1 MGPAPI
7 IFAVAAGGTFAIAAS
22 SDRDDRGGGPGDD
35 SARIQQIQQD
45 NERNQRDR
53 EAQLKE
59 KEKQINEEKQK
70 SEEKIRELQRKTE
83 EEKEKMKLEKELA
96 EKKRKEEE
104 EKKEKEKQ
112 KKIKDAND
120 FYKNEK
126 DNYEK
131 QKLNEIKNGFNSNKN
146 TFCLNHVDKL
156 HPFINEQI
164 PNIFKNFENKIKE
177 KINQNYA
184 DNLNEIKNKNNNK
197 KKRILLIGKTGV
209 GKSTL
214 INSIFDFD
222 LAETGFGRPIT
233 MHDKPKKYESN
244 KYNDLE
250 LFDSR
255 GIEIDPNYGVE
266 INYNRIKKFINEQF
280 QKNEPLDSI
289 WYCITGNKI
298 EDVELDLIKNL
309 RSLYKDNSLSTIIV
323 YTQAFFETDFIDMKN
338 YLINKIDDKLIIH
351 NVVAKMKKMG
361 NKILK
366 KFGLDEL
373 LKKTTDLI
381 ESNINSV
388 LISTAKTKTQK
399 EIEDLIEEKIKFII
413 NPEIHFNSIIE
424 NSISSFLGNDCITQ
438 DVKNIIVEFYSQY
451 KIRCNSIIEENLK
464 PIIEKEAL
472 NMTNDLK
479 NIVSNVLN
487 KFDNIITIDQKGYLE
502 EYKKRISEALLE
514 TANEFGSNNINLEMK
529 KFMEKVIKDYIK
541 NINKNYIS
549 SI

>member
-1 MGPAPI
+1 MGPLPV
-7 IFAVAAGGTFAIAAS
+7 FVVAGVGAAAAIS
-22 SDRDDRGGGPGDD
+22 SGGGGGGGGGDD
-35 SARIQQIQQD
+35 SARIQQIQQE
-45 NERNQRDR
+45 NERKQRDR
-53 EAQLKE
+53 EAKLKE
-59 KEKQINEEKQK
+59 KEKRDNEEKQK
-70 SEEKIRELQRKTE
+70 LEENIRELQRKME
-83 EEKEKMKLEKELA
+83 KKKEKMKLEKELA

-146 TFCLNHVDKL
+146 TFCLNQVDKL

-177 KINQNYA
+177 KINQNYT
-184 DNLNEIKNKNNNK
+184 DNLNEIKSKNNNK

-214 INSIFDFD
+214 INAIFDVD

-373 LKKTTDLI
+373 LKKTSDLI

-399 EIEDLIEEKIKFII
+399 EIQDLIEEKIKFTV

>member
-7 IFAVAAGGTFAIAAS
+7 IFAAATVGVGAIAAS
-22 SDRDDRGGGPGDD
+22 SDRDDSGPGDD
-35 SARIQQIQQD
+35 SARIQQIQQE
-45 NERNQRDR
+45 NERKERER

-59 KEKQINEEKQK
+59 KEKRDNEEKQK
-70 SEEKIRELQRKTE
+70 LEEKNRELQRKME

-146 TFCLNHVDKL
+146 TFCLNQVDKL

-177 KINQNYA
+177 KINQNYT

-214 INSIFDFD
+214 INAIFDFD

-373 LKKTTDLI
+373 LKKTSDLI

-399 EIEDLIEEKIKFII
+399 EIQDLIEEKIKFTV

-438 DVKNIIVEFYSQY
+438 DIKNIIVEFYSQY

-464 PIIEKEAL
+464 PIIEKETL

-487 KFDNIITIDQKGYLE
+487 KFDNIITIDQKGFLE
-502 EYKKRISEALLE
+502 EYKKRIFEALLE

-541 NINKNYIS
+541 NVNKNYIS

>member
-7 IFAVAAGGTFAIAAS
+7 IFAAAAGTAAVTAS
-22 SDRDDRGGGPGDD
+22 SGGGGGGGGGDD
-35 SARIQQIQQD
+35 SARIQQIQQE
-45 NERNQRDR
+45 NERKQRDR

-59 KEKQINEEKQK
+59 MEKRQKEEKQK
-70 SEEKIRELQRKTE
+70 LEEKNRELQRKME

-146 TFCLNHVDKL
+146 TFCLNQVDKL

-164 PNIFKNFENKIKE
+164 PSIFKNFENKIKE
-177 KINQNYA
+177 KINKNYT
-184 DNLNEIKNKNNNK
+184 DNLNEIKIKNNNK

-214 INSIFDFD
+214 INAIFDFD

-373 LKKTTDLI
+373 LKKTSDLI

-399 EIEDLIEEKIKFII
+399 EIEDLIEEKIKFTV

-451 KIRCNSIIEENLK
+451 KIRCNFIIEENLK

-487 KFDNIITIDQKGYLE
+487 KFDNIITIDQKGFLE
-502 EYKKRISEALLE
+502 EYKKRISEALFE
-514 TANEFGSNNINLEMK
+514 TANEFGTNNINLEMK

>member
-1 MGPAPI
+1 MGTAPI
-7 IFAVAAGGTFAIAAS
+7 DGG
-22 SDRDDRGGGPGDD
+22 GDD
-35 SARIQQIQQD
+35 SATIQQIQRE
-45 NERNQRDR
+45 NERKQRDR
-53 EAQLKE
+53 EAKLKE
-59 KEKQINEEKQK
+59 KEKRDNEEKQK
-70 SEEKIRELQRKTE
+70 LEENIRELQRKME
-83 EEKEKMKLEKELA
+83 KKKEKMKLEKELA

-146 TFCLNHVDKL
+146 TFCLNQVDKL

-177 KINQNYA
+177 KINQNYT

-373 LKKTTDLI
+373 LKKTSDLI

-399 EIEDLIEEKIKFII
+399 EIQDLIEEKIKFTV

>member
-1 MGPAPI
+1 MGPLPV
-7 IFAVAAGGTFAIAAS
+7 FVVAGVGAAAAIS
-22 SDRDDRGGGPGDD
+22 SGGGGGGGGGDD
-35 SARIQQIQQD
+35 SARIQQIQQEND
-45 NERNQRDR
+45 RKQRDR
-53 EAQLKE
+53 EAKLKE
-59 KEKQINEEKQK
+59 KEKRDNEEKQK
-70 SEEKIRELQRKTE
+70 LEENIRELQRKME
-83 EEKEKMKLEKELA
+83 KEEKEKMKLEKELA

-146 TFCLNHVDKL
+146 TFCLNQVDKL

-177 KINQNYA
+177 KINQNYT
-184 DNLNEIKNKNNNK
+184 DNLNEIKSKNNNK

-214 INSIFDFD
+214 INAIFDVD

-233 MHDKPKKYESN
+233 MHNKPKKYESN

-373 LKKTTDLI
+373 LKKTSDLI

-399 EIEDLIEEKIKFII
+399 EIQDLIEEKIKFTV

-451 KIRCNSIIEENLK
+451 KIRCNSIIEENLN
-464 PIIEKEAL
+464 PIIEREAL

>member
-22 SDRDDRGGGPGDD
+22 SDRDDSGPGDD

-45 NERNQRDR
+45 NERNQRDM

-177 KINQNYA
+177 KINQNYT
-184 DNLNEIKNKNNNK
+184 DNLNEIKSKNNNK

-214 INSIFDFD
+214 INAIFDFD

-373 LKKTTDLI
+373 LKKTSDLI

-399 EIEDLIEEKIKFII
+399 EIQDLIEEKIKFTV

-451 KIRCNSIIEENLK
+451 KIRCNSIIEENLN
-464 PIIEKEAL
+464 PIIEREAL

>member
-7 IFAVAAGGTFAIAAS
+7 IFAAATVGVGAIAAS
-22 SDRDDRGGGPGDD
+22 SDRDDSGPGDD
-35 SARIQQIQQD
+35 SARIQQIQQE
-45 NERNQRDR
+45 NERKERER

-59 KEKQINEEKQK
+59 KEKRDNEEKQK
-70 SEEKIRELQRKTE
+70 LEEKNRELQRKME

-146 TFCLNHVDKL
+146 TFCLNQVDKL

-177 KINQNYA
+177 KINQNYT

-214 INSIFDFD
+214 INAIFDFD

-338 YLINKIDDKLIIH
+338 YLINKIDDKLVIH

-373 LKKTTDLI
+373 LKKTSDLI

-438 DVKNIIVEFYSQY
+438 DIKNIIVEFYSQY